1 MSVCLF
7 FIMYKLG
14 KLLTVAIIVL
24 ISFTYDPLQISASCA
39 INQESQ
45 KEEWDT
51 EKIKLFLIGEA
62 KKRHLDHEAVLKI
75 VQCESNFQK
84 EVVSSTHDYGLF
96 QINRKAHSLS
106 MEAKGYSIYKW
117 EDTVAYGF
125 DLMQRQGYKPWYMS
139 IKCHGY
145 K

>member
-1 MSVCLF
+1 
-7 FIMYKLG
+7 MYKLG

-24 ISFTYDPLQISASCA
+24 ISFTYEPVQISASYA
-39 INQESQ
+39 SDQESQ
-45 KEEWDT
+45 QEEWDT
-51 EKIKLFLIGEA
+51 EKIKLFLIDEA
-62 KKRHLDHEAVLKI
+62 KKRQLDPVAVLKI

-84 EVVSSTHDYGLF
+84 EVVSPTHDYGLF
-96 QINRKAHSLS
+96 QINRKAHSTS
-106 MEAKGYSIYKW
+106 MQAKGYSIYKW

-125 DLMQRQGYKPWYMS
+125 DLMEKQGYQPWYMS